1 MNKSLKKD
9 TILKLLSSMS
19 SEKEIRKYLER
30 FSSDDYRFAVIKVGG
45 AVIQS
50 DLENL
55 VTSLAFLNEVG
66 LRPIII
72 HGGGPKLSD
81 ELNKR
86 KIEFSFLNGQR
97 VTTKEVLDVAYKI
110 FSGENTKIVSALKDQ
125 EVEAIP
131 VIGDI
136 FLCNID
142 NEELGFVGNIE
153 EINSKKI
160 KDIISSGGIPVI
172 APIGNI
178 NSNQYVN
185 INGDK
190 ATLALAKEI
199 VPDKVIF
206 LSEIGGIY
214 DSNEKLISHINIKD
228 DYKTLMEQ
236 AWLHS
241 GMRLKLEQIKLLLDC
256 LPSNSS
262 VSITKPLHLNRELFT
277 DAGYGTLVKSGH
289 QIDKLKSLDSDQK
302 NILVSILES
311 SFKGTLNNKYF
322 KDHDKE
328 FYLSKCNR
336 ASIITTSYKNIT
348 YMDKFAVISSAR
360 GEGLGNAMWNKM
372 TSEHKKIF
380 WRSRANNAINN
391 FYKDVCDG
399 FQKSNGWNIFWIGID
414 NLDELTECINYAVK
428 QPATISYEN

>member
-1 MNKSLKKD
+1 MKKSYKKD

-19 SEKEIRKYLER
+19 SEKEIRKYLDR

-55 VTSLAFLNEVG
+55 VSSLAFLNEVG
-66 LRPIII
+66 LRPIIV
-72 HGGGPKLSD
+72 HGGGPKLSE
-81 ELNKR
+81 ELDKR

-97 VTTKEVLDVAYKI
+97 VTTKDVLDVAYEI
-110 FSGENTKIVSALKDQ
+110 FSGENKKIVSALNDQ
-125 EVEAIP
+125 HVNAIP
-131 VIGDI
+131 VIGDV
-136 FLCNID
+136 FSCNIENKD
-142 NEELGFVGNIE
+142 LGYVGQIKE
-153 EINSKKI
+153 TNSNKI

-172 APIGNI
+172 APIGYTEEH
-178 NSNQYVN
+178 QLVN

-206 LSEIGGIY
+206 LSEIGGIF
-214 DSNEKLISHINIKD
+214 DGNDKLISNINIKD
-228 DYKTLMEQ
+228 DYNKLMAQ
-236 AWLHS
+236 DWLHS
-241 GMRLKLEQIKLLLDC
+241 GMKLKLEQIKLLLDS

-277 DAGYGTLVKSGH
+277 DAGFGTLVKAGH
-289 QIDKLKSLDSDQK
+289 QINKLKSLNVDQI

-311 SFKGTLNNKYF
+311 AFKGTLSKSYF
-322 KDHDKE
+322 ENDDKE
-328 FYLSKCNR
+328 FYISECNR
-336 ASIITTSYKNIT
+336 SSIVLKSYQDIA
-348 YMDKFAVISSAR
+348 YMDKFAVINTAR

-372 TSEHKKIF
+372 LSEHKKIF
-380 WRSRANNAINN
+380 WRSRASNAINN

-399 FQKSNGWNIFWIGID
+399 FQKSDEWNIFWIGIND
-414 NLDELTECINYAVK
+414 LDELTACINYAIN

>member
-1 MNKSLKKD
+1 MKKSYKKD
-9 TILKLLSSMS
+9 TILKLLSSIS
-19 SEKEIRKYLER
+19 SEKEIRKYLDR

-55 VTSLAFLNEVG
+55 VSSLAFLNEVG
-66 LRPIII
+66 LRPIIV
-72 HGGGPKLSD
+72 HGGGPKLSE

-97 VTTKEVLDVAYKI
+97 ITTKEVLDVAYEI
-110 FSGENTKIVSALKDQ
+110 FSGENKKIVSALNDQ
-125 EVEAIP
+125 NVNAIS

-136 FLCNID
+136 FSCNIENKD
-142 NEELGFVGNIE
+142 LGYVGQIKE
-153 EINSKKI
+153 TNSNKI

-172 APIGNI
+172 APIGYTEE
-178 NSNQYVN
+178 NQLVN

-206 LSEIGGIY
+206 LSEIGGIF
-214 DSNEKLISHINIKD
+214 DGNNQLISNINVKD
-228 DYKTLMEQ
+228 DYHNLMDQE
-236 AWLHS
+236 WLHS
-241 GMRLKLEQIKLLLDC
+241 GMKLKLEQIKLLLDS
-256 LPSNSS
+256 LPSKSS

-277 DAGYGTLVKSGH
+277 DAGFGTLVKAGH
-289 QIDKLKSLDSDQK
+289 QINKLKSLNVDQI

-311 SFKGTLNNKYF
+311 AFKGTLSKSYF
-322 KDHDKE
+322 ENDDKE
-328 FYLSKCNR
+328 FYISECNR
-336 ASIITTSYKNIT
+336 SSIVLRSYQDIA
-348 YMDKFAVISSAR
+348 YMDKFAVINTAR

-372 TSEHKKIF
+372 LSEHKKIF
-380 WRSRANNAINN
+380 WRSRASNAINN
-391 FYKDVCDG
+391 FYKNVCDG
-399 FQKSNGWNIFWIGID
+399 FQKSDEWNIFWIGIND
-414 NLDELTECINYAVK
+414 LDELTACINYAIN

>member
-1 MNKSLKKD
+1 MKKSLKKD

-256 LPSNSS
+256 LPRNSS

>member
-1 MNKSLKKD
+1 MKKSYKKD

-19 SEKEIRKYLER
+19 SEKEIRKYLDR

-55 VTSLAFLNEVG
+55 ISSLAFLNEVG
-66 LRPIII
+66 LRPIIV
-72 HGGGPKLSD
+72 HGGGPKLSE

-97 VTTKEVLDVAYKI
+97 VTTKEVLEVAYEI
-110 FSGENTKIVSALKDQ
+110 FCGENKKIVSALNEQ
-125 EVEAIP
+125 YVNAIP

-136 FLCNID
+136 FSCNIE
-142 NEELGFVGNIE
+142 NEDLGYVGQIKE
-153 EINSKKI
+153 TNSNKI

-172 APIGNI
+172 APIGYTEEH
-178 NSNQYVN
+178 QLVN

-206 LSEIGGIY
+206 LSEIGGIF
-214 DSNEKLISHINIKD
+214 DGNDKLISNINIKD
-228 DYKTLMEQ
+228 DYNKLMSQ
-236 AWLHS
+236 DWLHS
-241 GMRLKLEQIKLLLDC
+241 GMKLKLEQIKLLLDS

-277 DAGYGTLVKSGH
+277 DAGFGTLVKAGH
-289 QIDKLKSLDSDQK
+289 QINKLKSLNVDQI

-311 SFKGTLNNKYF
+311 AFKGTLSKSYF
-322 KDHDKE
+322 ENDDKE
-328 FYLSKCNR
+328 FYISECNR
-336 ASIITTSYKNIT
+336 SSIVLRSYQDIA
-348 YMDKFAVISSAR
+348 YMDKFAVINTAR

-372 TSEHKKIF
+372 LSEHKKIF
-380 WRSRANNAINN
+380 WRSRASNAINN

-399 FQKSNGWNIFWIGID
+399 FQKSDEWNIFWIGIND
-414 NLDELTECINYAVK
+414 LDELTACINYAVN

>member
-311 SFKGTLNNKYF
+311 SFKGILNNKYF
-322 KDHDKE
+322 KDDDKE
-328 FYLSKCNR
+328 FYLSKCKR

-414 NLDELTECINYAVK
+414 NLDELTECINYAIK

>member
-1 MNKSLKKD
+1 MKKSYKKD

-19 SEKEIRKYLER
+19 SEKEIRKYLNR

-55 VTSLAFLNEVG
+55 VSSLAFLNEVG
-66 LRPIII
+66 LRPIIV
-72 HGGGPKLSD
+72 HGGGPKLSE

-97 VTTKEVLDVAYKI
+97 VTTKEVLDVAYEI
-110 FSGENTKIVSALKDQ
+110 FSGENKKIVSALNEQ
-125 EVEAIP
+125 HVNAIP

-136 FLCNID
+136 FGCNIE
-142 NEELGFVGNIE
+142 NNELGYVG
-153 EINSKKI
+153 EIKETNSNKI

-172 APIGNI
+172 APIGYTEEH
-178 NSNQYVN
+178 QLVN

-206 LSEIGGIY
+206 LSEIGGIFDY
-214 DSNEKLISHINIKD
+214 NEQLISNINIKD
-228 DYKTLMEQ
+228 DYKKLMDQE
-236 AWLHS
+236 WLHS
-241 GMRLKLEQIKLLLDC
+241 GMKLKLEQIKLLLDA

-277 DAGYGTLVKSGH
+277 DAGFGTLVKAGH
-289 QIDKLKSLDSDQK
+289 QINKLKSLNTDQI
-302 NILVSILES
+302 NALVSIIES
-311 SFKGTLNNKYF
+311 AFKGTLSKNYF
-322 KDHDKE
+322 ENDDKE
-328 FYLSKCNR
+328 FYISECNR
-336 ASIITTSYKNIT
+336 SSIVISYYKDIA
-348 YMDKFAVISSAR
+348 YMDKFAVINSAR

-372 TSEHKKIF
+372 LFEHKKIF
-380 WRSRANNAINN
+380 WRSRSSNTINN

-399 FQKSNGWNIFWIGID
+399 FQKSDEWNIFWIGIND
-414 NLDELTECINYAVK
+414 LDELTACINYAVK

>member
-1 MNKSLKKD
+1 MKKSYKKD

-19 SEKEIRKYLER
+19 SEKEIRKYLDR

-55 VTSLAFLNEVG
+55 VSSLAFLNEVG
-66 LRPIII
+66 LRPIIV
-72 HGGGPKLSD
+72 HGGGPKLSE

-97 VTTKEVLDVAYKI
+97 ITTKKVLDVAYEI
-110 FSGENTKIVSALKDQ
+110 FSGENKKIVSALNDQ
-125 EVEAIP
+125 HVNAIP

-136 FLCNID
+136 FSCNIENKD
-142 NEELGFVGNIE
+142 LGYVG
-153 EINSKKI
+153 EIKETNSNKI

-172 APIGNI
+172 APIGYTAEH
-178 NSNQYVN
+178 QLVN

-206 LSEIGGIY
+206 LSEIGGIF
-214 DSNEKLISHINIKD
+214 DGNDQLISNINIKD
-228 DYKTLMEQ
+228 DYNKLMGQ
-236 AWLHS
+236 DWLHS
-241 GMRLKLEQIKLLLDC
+241 GMKLKLEQIKLLLDS

-277 DAGYGTLVKSGH
+277 DAGFGTLVKAGH
-289 QIDKLKSLDSDQK
+289 QINKLKSLNNDQIT
-302 NILVSILES
+302 ILVSILETA
-311 SFKGTLNNKYF
+311 FKGTLSKNYF
-322 KDHDKE
+322 ENDDKE
-328 FYLSKCNR
+328 FYISECNR
-336 ASIITTSYKNIT
+336 SSIVITTYKDIA
-348 YMDKFAVISSAR
+348 YMDKFAVINSAR

-372 TSEHKKIF
+372 LSEHKKIF
-380 WRSRANNAINN
+380 WRSRASNAINN

-399 FQKSNGWNIFWIGID
+399 FQKSDEWNIFWIGIND
-414 NLDELTECINYAVK
+414 LDELTACINYAVN

>member
-1 MNKSLKKD
+1 MKKSYKKD

-19 SEKEIRKYLER
+19 SEKEIRKYLDR

-55 VTSLAFLNEVG
+55 VSSLAFLNEVG
-66 LRPIII
+66 LRPIIV
-72 HGGGPKLSD
+72 HGGGPKLSE
-81 ELNKR
+81 ELDKR

-97 VTTKEVLDVAYKI
+97 VTTKEVIDVAYEI
-110 FSGENTKIVSALKDQ
+110 FSGENKKIVSALNEQ
-125 EVEAIP
+125 HVNAIP

-136 FLCNID
+136 FSCNIENKD
-142 NEELGFVGNIE
+142 LGYVGQIRE
-153 EINSKKI
+153 TNSNKI

-172 APIGNI
+172 APIGYTPEH
-178 NSNQYVN
+178 QLVN

-206 LSEIGGIY
+206 LSEIGGIFDGNY
-214 DSNEKLISHINIKD
+214 QLISNINIKD
-228 DYKTLMEQ
+228 DYNKLMNQ
-236 AWLHS
+236 DWLHS
-241 GMRLKLEQIKLLLDC
+241 GMKLKLEQIKLLLDA

-277 DAGYGTLVKSGH
+277 DAGFGTLVKAGH
-289 QIDKLKSLDSDQK
+289 QINKLKSLNTDQI
-302 NILVSILES
+302 NALVSIIES
-311 SFKGTLNNKYF
+311 AFKGTLSKNYF
-322 KDHDKE
+322 ENEDKE
-328 FYLSKCNR
+328 FYISECNR
-336 ASIITTSYKNIT
+336 SSIVISYYKDIA
-348 YMDKFAVISSAR
+348 YMDKFAVINSAR

-372 TSEHKKIF
+372 LFEHKKIF
-380 WRSRANNAINN
+380 WRSRSSNTINN

-399 FQKSNGWNIFWIGID
+399 FQKSDEWNIFWIGIND
-414 NLDELTECINYAVK
+414 LDELTACINYAVK

>member
-1 MNKSLKKD
+1 MKKSYKKD
-9 TILKLLSSMS
+9 TILKLLSSIS
-19 SEKEIRKYLER
+19 SEKEIRKYLDR

-55 VTSLAFLNEVG
+55 VSSLAFLNDVG
-66 LRPIII
+66 LRPIIV
-72 HGGGPKLSD
+72 HGGGPKLSE

-97 VTTKEVLDVAYKI
+97 ITTKEVLDVAYEI
-110 FSGENTKIVSALKDQ
+110 FSGENKKIVSALNNQ
-125 EVEAIP
+125 NVNAIS

-136 FLCNID
+136 FSCNIENKD
-142 NEELGFVGNIE
+142 LGYVGQIKE
-153 EINSKKI
+153 TNSNKI

-172 APIGNI
+172 APIGYTEE
-178 NSNQYVN
+178 NQLVN

-206 LSEIGGIY
+206 LSEVGGIF
-214 DSNEKLISHINIKD
+214 DGKNQLISNINIKD
-228 DYKTLMEQ
+228 DYHNLMDQE
-236 AWLHS
+236 WLHS
-241 GMRLKLEQIKLLLDC
+241 GMKLKLEQIKLLLDS

-277 DAGYGTLVKSGH
+277 DAGFGTLVKAGH
-289 QIDKLKSLDSDQK
+289 QINKLKSLNVDQI

-311 SFKGTLNNKYF
+311 AFKGTLSKSYF
-322 KDHDKE
+322 ENDDKE
-328 FYLSKCNR
+328 FYISECNR
-336 ASIITTSYKNIT
+336 SSIVLRSYQDIA
-348 YMDKFAVISSAR
+348 YMDKFAVINTAR

-372 TSEHKKIF
+372 LSEHKKIF
-380 WRSRANNAINN
+380 WRSRASNAINN

-399 FQKSNGWNIFWIGID
+399 FQKSDEWNIFWIGIND
-414 NLDELTECINYAVK
+414 LDELTACINYAIN

>member
-1 MNKSLKKD
+1 MKKSYKKD
-9 TILKLLSSMS
+9 TILKLLSSIS
-19 SEKEIRKYLER
+19 SEKEIRKYLDR

-55 VTSLAFLNEVG
+55 VSSLAFLNEVG
-66 LRPIII
+66 LRPIIV
-72 HGGGPKLSD
+72 HGGGPKLSE

-97 VTTKEVLDVAYKI
+97 ITTKEVLDVAYEI
-110 FSGENTKIVSALKDQ
+110 FSGENKKIVSALNNQ
-125 EVEAIP
+125 NVNAIS

-136 FLCNID
+136 FSCNIENKD
-142 NEELGFVGNIE
+142 LGYVGQIKE
-153 EINSKKI
+153 TNSNKI

-172 APIGNI
+172 APIGYTEE
-178 NSNQYVN
+178 NQLVN

-206 LSEIGGIY
+206 LSEVGGIF
-214 DSNEKLISHINIKD
+214 DGKNQLISNINIKD
-228 DYKTLMEQ
+228 DYHNLMDQE
-236 AWLHS
+236 WLHS
-241 GMRLKLEQIKLLLDC
+241 GMKLKLEQIKLLLDS

-277 DAGYGTLVKSGH
+277 DAGFGTLVKAGH
-289 QIDKLKSLDSDQK
+289 QINKLKSLNVNQI

-311 SFKGTLNNKYF
+311 AFKGTLSKSYF
-322 KDHDKE
+322 ENDDKE
-328 FYLSKCNR
+328 FYISECNR
-336 ASIITTSYKNIT
+336 SSIVLKSYQDIA
-348 YMDKFAVISSAR
+348 YMDKFAVINTAR

-372 TSEHKKIF
+372 LSEHKKIF
-380 WRSRANNAINN
+380 WRSRASNAINN

-399 FQKSNGWNIFWIGID
+399 FQKSDEWNIFWIGIND
-414 NLDELTECINYAVK
+414 LDELTACINYAIN

>member
-1 MNKSLKKD
+1 MKKSYKKD
-9 TILKLLSSMS
+9 TILKLLSSIS
-19 SEKEIRKYLER
+19 SEKEIRKYLDR

-55 VTSLAFLNEVG
+55 VSSLAFLNEVG
-66 LRPIII
+66 LRPIIV
-72 HGGGPKLSD
+72 HGGGPKLSE

-97 VTTKEVLDVAYKI
+97 TTTKEVLDVAYEI
-110 FSGENTKIVSALKDQ
+110 FSGENKKIVSALNNQ
-125 EVEAIP
+125 NVNAIS

-136 FLCNID
+136 FSCNIENKD
-142 NEELGFVGNIE
+142 LGYVGQIKE
-153 EINSKKI
+153 TNSNKI

-172 APIGNI
+172 APIGYTEE
-178 NSNQYVN
+178 NQLVN

-206 LSEIGGIY
+206 LSEVGGIF
-214 DSNEKLISHINIKD
+214 DGKNQLISNINIKD
-228 DYKTLMEQ
+228 DYHNLMDQE
-236 AWLHS
+236 WLHS
-241 GMRLKLEQIKLLLDC
+241 GMKLKLEQIKLLLDS

-277 DAGYGTLVKSGH
+277 DAGFGTLVKAGH
-289 QIDKLKSLDSDQK
+289 QINKLKSLNVDQI
-302 NILVSILES
+302 NILASILES
-311 SFKGTLNNKYF
+311 AFKGTLSKSYF
-322 KDHDKE
+322 ENDDKE
-328 FYLSKCNR
+328 FYISECNR
-336 ASIITTSYKNIT
+336 SSIVLRSYQDIA
-348 YMDKFAVISSAR
+348 YMDKFAVINTAR

-372 TSEHKKIF
+372 LSEHKKIF
-380 WRSRANNAINN
+380 WRSRASNAINN

-399 FQKSNGWNIFWIGID
+399 FQKSDEWNIFWIGIND
-414 NLDELTECINYAVK
+414 LDELTACINYAIN

>member
-1 MNKSLKKD
+1 MKKSYKKD

-19 SEKEIRKYLER
+19 SEKEIRKYLNR

-55 VTSLAFLNEVG
+55 VSSLAFLNEVG
-66 LRPIII
+66 LRPIIV
-72 HGGGPKLSD
+72 HGGGPKLSE

-97 VTTKEVLDVAYKI
+97 VTTKKVLDVAYEI
-110 FSGENTKIVSALKDQ
+110 FSGENKKIVSALNDQ
-125 EVEAIP
+125 HVNAIP

-136 FLCNID
+136 FSCNIE
-142 NEELGFVGNIE
+142 NNELGYVG
-153 EINSKKI
+153 EIKETNSNKI

-172 APIGNI
+172 APIGYTAEH
-178 NSNQYVN
+178 QLVN

-206 LSEIGGIY
+206 LSEIGGIF
-214 DSNEKLISHINIKD
+214 DGNDQLISNINIKD
-228 DYKTLMEQ
+228 DYKKLMDQE
-236 AWLHS
+236 WLHS
-241 GMRLKLEQIKLLLDC
+241 GMKLKLEQIKLLLDS

-277 DAGYGTLVKSGH
+277 DAGFGTLVKAGH
-289 QIDKLKSLDSDQK
+289 QINKLKSLNTDQI
-302 NILVSILES
+302 NALVSIIES
-311 SFKGTLNNKYF
+311 AFKGTLSKNYF
-322 KDHDKE
+322 ENDDKE
-328 FYLSKCNR
+328 FYISECNR
-336 ASIITTSYKNIT
+336 SSIVITTYKDIA
-348 YMDKFAVISSAR
+348 YMDKFAVINSAR

-372 TSEHKKIF
+372 LFEHKKIF
-380 WRSRANNAINN
+380 WRSRASNTINN

-399 FQKSNGWNIFWIGID
+399 FQKSDEWNIFWIGIND
-414 NLDELTECINYAVK
+414 LDELTACINYAVK

>member
-1 MNKSLKKD
+1 MKKSLKKD

-256 LPSNSS
+256 LPRNSS

-336 ASIITTSYKNIT
+336 ASIIITSYKNIT

>member
-1 MNKSLKKD
+1 MKKSYKKD
-9 TILKLLSSMS
+9 TILKLLSSIS
-19 SEKEIRKYLER
+19 SEKEIRKYLDR

-55 VTSLAFLNEVG
+55 VSSLAFLNEVG
-66 LRPIII
+66 LRPIIV
-72 HGGGPKLSD
+72 HGGGPKLSE

-97 VTTKEVLDVAYKI
+97 ITTKEVLDVAYEI
-110 FSGENTKIVSALKDQ
+110 FSGENKKIVSALNNQ
-125 EVEAIP
+125 NVNAIS

-136 FLCNID
+136 FSCNIENKD
-142 NEELGFVGNIE
+142 LGYVGQIKE
-153 EINSKKI
+153 TNSNKI

-172 APIGNI
+172 APIGYTEE
-178 NSNQYVN
+178 NQLVN

-206 LSEIGGIY
+206 LSEVGGIF
-214 DSNEKLISHINIKD
+214 DGNNQLISNINIKD
-228 DYKTLMEQ
+228 DYHNLMDQE
-236 AWLHS
+236 WLHS
-241 GMRLKLEQIKLLLDC
+241 GMKLKLEQIKLLLDS

-277 DAGYGTLVKSGH
+277 DAGFGTLVKAGH
-289 QIDKLKSLDSDQK
+289 QINKLKSLNVDQI

-311 SFKGTLNNKYF
+311 AFKGTLSKSYF
-322 KDHDKE
+322 ENDDKE
-328 FYLSKCNR
+328 FYISECNR
-336 ASIITTSYKNIT
+336 SSIVLRSYQDIA
-348 YMDKFAVISSAR
+348 YMDKFAVINTAR

-372 TSEHKKIF
+372 LSEHKKIF
-380 WRSRANNAINN
+380 WRSRASNAINN

-399 FQKSNGWNIFWIGID
+399 FQKSDEWNIFWIGIND
-414 NLDELTECINYAVK
+414 LDELTACINYAIN

>member
-1 MNKSLKKD
+1 MKKSYKKD
-9 TILKLLSSMS
+9 TILKLLSSIS
-19 SEKEIRKYLER
+19 SEKEIRKYLDR

-55 VTSLAFLNEVG
+55 VSSLAFLNEVG
-66 LRPIII
+66 LRPIIV
-72 HGGGPKLSD
+72 HGGGPKLSE

-97 VTTKEVLDVAYKI
+97 ITTKEVLDVAYEI
-110 FSGENTKIVSALKDQ
+110 FSGENKKIVSALNDQ
-125 EVEAIP
+125 NVNAIS

-136 FLCNID
+136 FSCNIENKD
-142 NEELGFVGNIE
+142 LGYVGQIKE
-153 EINSKKI
+153 TNSNKI

-172 APIGNI
+172 APIGYTEE
-178 NSNQYVN
+178 NQLVN

-206 LSEIGGIY
+206 LSEIGGIF
-214 DSNEKLISHINIKD
+214 DGNNQLISNINIKD
-228 DYKTLMEQ
+228 DYHNLMDQE
-236 AWLHS
+236 WLHS
-241 GMRLKLEQIKLLLDC
+241 GMKLKLEQIKLLLDS

-277 DAGYGTLVKSGH
+277 DAGFGTLVKAGH
-289 QIDKLKSLDSDQK
+289 QINKLKSLNVDQI

-311 SFKGTLNNKYF
+311 AFKGTLSKSYF
-322 KDHDKE
+322 ENDDKE
-328 FYLSKCNR
+328 FYISECNR
-336 ASIITTSYKNIT
+336 SSIVLKSYQDIA
-348 YMDKFAVISSAR
+348 YMDKFAVINTAR

-372 TSEHKKIF
+372 LSEHKKIF
-380 WRSRANNAINN
+380 WRSRASNAINN

-399 FQKSNGWNIFWIGID
+399 FQKSDEWNIFWIGIND
-414 NLDELTECINYAVK
+414 LDELTACINYAIN

>member
-1 MNKSLKKD
+1 MKKSYKKD

-19 SEKEIRKYLER
+19 SEKEIRKYLDR

-55 VTSLAFLNEVG
+55 VSSLAFLNEVG
-66 LRPIII
+66 LRPIIV
-72 HGGGPKLSD
+72 HGGGPKLSE

-86 KIEFSFLNGQR
+86 KIEFCFLNGQR
-97 VTTKEVLDVAYKI
+97 VTTKEVLDVAYEI
-110 FSGENTKIVSALKDQ
+110 FSGENKKIVSALNNQ
-125 EVEAIP
+125 NVNAIS

-136 FLCNID
+136 FSCNIENKD
-142 NEELGFVGNIE
+142 LGYVGQIKE
-153 EINSKKI
+153 TNSNKI

-172 APIGNI
+172 APIGYTEENKL
-178 NSNQYVN
+178 VN

-206 LSEIGGIY
+206 LSEVGGIF
-214 DSNEKLISHINIKD
+214 DGKNQLISNINIKD
-228 DYKTLMEQ
+228 DYHNLMDQE
-236 AWLHS
+236 WLHS
-241 GMRLKLEQIKLLLDC
+241 GMKLKLEQIKLLLDS

-277 DAGYGTLVKSGH
+277 DAGFGTLVKAGH
-289 QIDKLKSLDSDQK
+289 QINKLKSLNVDQI

-311 SFKGTLNNKYF
+311 AFKGTLSKSYF
-322 KDHDKE
+322 ENDDKE
-328 FYLSKCNR
+328 FYISECNR
-336 ASIITTSYKNIT
+336 SSIVLKSYQDIA
-348 YMDKFAVISSAR
+348 YMDKFAVINTAR

-372 TSEHKKIF
+372 LSEHKKIF
-380 WRSRANNAINN
+380 WRSRASNAINN

-399 FQKSNGWNIFWIGID
+399 FQKSDEWNIFWIGIND
-414 NLDELTECINYAVK
+414 LDELTACINYAIN

>member
-1 MNKSLKKD
+1 MKKSYKKD
-9 TILKLLSSMS
+9 TILKLLSSIS
-19 SEKEIRKYLER
+19 SEKEIRKYLDR

-55 VTSLAFLNEVG
+55 VASLAFLNEVG
-66 LRPIII
+66 LRPIIV
-72 HGGGPKLSD
+72 HGGGPKLSE

-97 VTTKEVLDVAYKI
+97 VTTKEVLDVAYEI
-110 FSGENTKIVSALKDQ
+110 FSGENKKIVSALNDQ
-125 EVEAIP
+125 NVNAIS

-136 FLCNID
+136 FSCNIENKD
-142 NEELGFVGNIE
+142 LGYVGQIKE
-153 EINSKKI
+153 TNSSKI

-172 APIGNI
+172 APIGNTEE
-178 NSNQYVN
+178 NQLVN

-206 LSEIGGIY
+206 LSEIGGIF
-214 DSNEKLISHINIKD
+214 DGNNQLISNINVKD
-228 DYKTLMEQ
+228 DYHNLMDQE
-236 AWLHS
+236 WLHS
-241 GMRLKLEQIKLLLDC
+241 GMKLKLEQIKLLLDS

-277 DAGYGTLVKSGH
+277 DAGFGTLVKAGH
-289 QIDKLKSLDSDQK
+289 QINKLKSLNNDQI
-302 NILVSILES
+302 NVLVSILES
-311 SFKGTLNNKYF
+311 AFKGTLSKNYF
-322 KDHDKE
+322 ENDDKE
-328 FYLSKCNR
+328 FYISECNR
-336 ASIITTSYKNIT
+336 SSIVITTYKDIA
-348 YMDKFAVISSAR
+348 YMDKFAVINSAR

-372 TSEHKKIF
+372 LSEHKKIF
-380 WRSRANNAINN
+380 WRSRSSNAINN

-399 FQKSNGWNIFWIGID
+399 FQKSDEWNIFWIGIND
-414 NLDELTECINYAVK
+414 LDELTACINYAVN
-428 QPATISYEN
+428 QPPTISYEN

>member
-1 MNKSLKKD
+1 MKKSYKKD

-19 SEKEIRKYLER
+19 SEKEIRKYLDR

-55 VTSLAFLNEVG
+55 VSSLAFLNEVG
-66 LRPIII
+66 LRPIIV
-72 HGGGPKLSD
+72 HGGGPKLSE

-97 VTTKEVLDVAYKI
+97 VTTKEVLDVAYEI
-110 FSGENTKIVSALKDQ
+110 FSGENKKIVSALNDQ
-125 EVEAIP
+125 HVNAIP

-136 FLCNID
+136 FSCNIE
-142 NEELGFVGNIE
+142 NNELGYVG
-153 EINSKKI
+153 EIKETNSNKI

-172 APIGNI
+172 APIGYTEEH
-178 NSNQYVN
+178 QLVN

-206 LSEIGGIY
+206 LSEIGGIF
-214 DSNEKLISHINIKD
+214 DHNDQLISNINIKD
-228 DYKTLMEQ
+228 DYNKLMAQ
-236 AWLHS
+236 DWLHS
-241 GMRLKLEQIKLLLDC
+241 GMKLKLEQIKLLLDS

-262 VSITKPLHLNRELFT
+262 VSITKPLNLNRELFT
-277 DAGYGTLVKSGH
+277 DAGFGTLVKAGH
-289 QIDKLKSLDSDQK
+289 QINKFQSLDTHQI
-302 NILVSILES
+302 NVLVSILES
-311 SFKGTLNNKYF
+311 AFKGTLSKNYF
-322 KDHDKE
+322 ENDDKE
-328 FYLSKCNR
+328 FYISECNR
-336 ASIITTSYKNIT
+336 SSIVITSYQDIA
-348 YMDKFAVISSAR
+348 YMDKFAVINSAR

-372 TSEHKKIF
+372 LSEHKKIF
-380 WRSRANNAINN
+380 WRSRASNAINN

-399 FQKSNGWNIFWIGID
+399 FQKSDEWNIFWIGIN
-414 NLDELTECINYAVK
+414 NLDELTACINYAVN